1 MESGLCWPAIPES
14 LPYTLCDMSSVT
26 PLEKSG
32 FCFKQVTRTDS
43 WLVKL
48 SVGREISRMCLGPGM
63 GEDPRGHMVAT
74 LAETPSSGA

>member
-43 WLVKL
+43 WLVAGL
-48 SVGREISRMCLGPGM
+48 SEYFHCAGIL
-63 GEDPRGHMVAT
+63 
-74 LAETPSSGA
+74 SG